1 MQEDLQLERK
11 LNTELTAKFSD
22 LKNRMEYM
30 TGEFSN
36 QRSRID
42 EILHDKASIES
53 SVASLQAD
61 LQEARQLK
69 IKAEN
74 SLLASQRELR
84 QLEAVVSEKSS
95 QVEGLVAHVFD
106 LRKQFDA
113 VAINTRPLP
122 DPSLAQELQQA
133 QSLLSQAEHENS
145 RLRME
150 LTSARATPVKADPRL
165 QSELLELRSLIE
177 QAVTSLSHANSANR
191 TLERQNQL
199 LTNQINRLELQ
210 VKENITTSSKTDHD
224 SASKSESTT
233 IALYTKQ
240 VQIDQLRAES
250 SQLAQRLTETEEK
263 LSKSHLELEGK
274 IIQLIAC
281 QDRIKQLESVQKQL
295 AIAHTEISTRAS
307 HNLSLESK
315 IAELESRL
323 EKTTM
328 AKSEAVQAEVSA
340 NANLQRQ
347 LSEAIESR
355 DSAMRS
361 EQKALASATAAEAKF
376 TDIKV
381 LNDRLVKQNQEHAG
395 RLSDINQTNAKLEKT
410 LRERDEIIG
419 QLTSENIRIGSKFQS
434 LQQQLVERESNTTIA
449 QVKMNEISNEL
460 EDLRS
465 SSQALAES
473 QKSLSALQQRFS
485 EATAS
490 YEGKIRTLEVKVH
503 SLTQAN
509 RQLSEQMQNQVFI
522 NGQLT
527 ARLQGHIQLENKLSS
542 IHETTRTEVAQSSQ
556 NVQRLQQQL
565 DELEAE
571 NSTLKERTESL
582 KFQVTTSSEIS
593 EQLRLKIDL
602 MQQDWDELA
611 QDYNSVVQSLQDQE
625 TKNNNFHAQL
635 SEMSFSQ
642 QAQHME
648 DYSRDEHIGN
658 LKSLIAQHSDH
669 IDDLNGELIQQHR
682 TIDALIA
689 EKNNFAL
696 SAQEEALRCSLL
708 REQAETA
715 QRSRAQLE
723 ETKVEHE
730 RQISEMIT
738 HERSL
743 SGLVQSL
750 SAENHRLNDQLQ
762 VALSSRNELLEKSTT
777 AESTMARQSSTL
789 QGLSATLHV
798 EKERLVK
805 ELKLQAEVADRI
817 TSEKQSLEAQAA
829 TLSSDNEDFKK
840 IISKLESETG
850 ILKHQLSAA
859 SISEVECQKLSN
871 QLLACRQRIE
881 DILAREKDQVWL
893 KYHSIAIYLTDTA
906 GG

>member
-165 QSELLELRSLIE
+165 QSELLELRSLME

-210 VKENITTSSKTDHD
+210 VKENISTSSKTDHD
-224 SASKSESTT
+224 SASKSESTA
-233 IALYTKQ
+233 IALYAKQ

-263 LSKSHLELEGK
+263 LSKSHLKLEGK
-274 IIQLIAC
+274 HIQLIAC

-434 LQQQLVERESNTTIA
+434 LQQLLVERESNTTIA

-490 YEGKIRTLEVKVH
+490 YEGKIRVLEVKVH

-509 RQLSEQMQNQVFI
+509 HQLSEQMQNQVFI

-625 TKNNNFHAQL
+625 TKNNNLHAQL

-642 QAQHME
+642 QAKHME
-648 DYSRDEHIGN
+648 DYSRDEHRYW
-658 LKSLIAQHSDH
+658 KS
-669 IDDLNGELIQQHR
+669 
-682 TIDALIA
+682 
-689 EKNNFAL
+689 
-696 SAQEEALRCSLL
+696 
-708 REQAETA
+708 
-715 QRSRAQLE
+715 
-723 ETKVEHE
+723 
-730 RQISEMIT
+730 QI
-738 HERSL
+738 L
-743 SGLVQSL
+743 
-750 SAENHRLNDQLQ
+750 DC
-762 VALSSRNELLEKSTT
+762 
-777 AESTMARQSSTL
+777 
-789 QGLSATLHV
+789 
-798 EKERLVK
+798 
-805 ELKLQAEVADRI
+805 
-817 TSEKQSLEAQAA
+817 AA
-829 TLSSDNEDFKK
+829 
-840 IISKLESETG
+840 
-850 ILKHQLSAA
+850 
-859 SISEVECQKLSN
+859 
-871 QLLACRQRIE
+871 
-881 DILAREKDQVWL
+881 
-893 KYHSIAIYLTDTA
+893 
-906 GG
+906 